1 MAYLGNAYSRV
12 EQKVYAVELLQQ
24 SIVLTEELGNVRE
37 ECQVLLILAD
47 IFVKLDQKKSKRFFK
62 TIEKCAIKSA
72 SMTPG
77 FWSETLE
84 PRLFRLASVGIP
96 GGAEG
101 EEFDDIDD

>member
-1 MAYLGNAYSRV
+1 LANLGNAYSRL

-24 SIVLTEELGNVRE
+24 SIALAEELGNVRE

-72 SMTPG
+72 SNAAG
-77 FWSETLE
+77 L
-84 PRLFRLASVGIP
+84 LG
-96 GGAEG
+96 
-101 EEFDDIDD
+101 